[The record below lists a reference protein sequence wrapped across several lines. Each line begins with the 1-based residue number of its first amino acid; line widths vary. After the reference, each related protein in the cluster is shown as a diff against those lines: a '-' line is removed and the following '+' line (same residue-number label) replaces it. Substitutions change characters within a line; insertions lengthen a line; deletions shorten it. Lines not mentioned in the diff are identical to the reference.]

1 MDSIDSPRPRSSGRR
16 LIGILFAVSVVFAVA
31 IAGFYWRANYLAE
44 LTKQTAVAPDRIGLN
59 APFITSSDPV
69 VDKMIELAELTA
81 DDVAYDLGCGDGRII
96 IAAALKT
103 GCRGVGF
110 DIDPQ
115 RVAEARENAKQH
127 GVEHLVEIRE
137 QDVFTVDMREA
148 DVALFYLLP
157 WMAKKLIP
165 QFQQMKPGSRLIS
178 HDFGLGDIKAI
189 PPEKSVAVDV
199 PERLDDHY
207 VHRWTVPLTIPP
219 AKSSQP

>member
-1 MDSIDSPRPRSSGRR
+1 MVSIDSPRPRSSGRR
-16 LIGILFAVSVVFAVA
+16 LTGILSAISVVFVVA

-44 LTKQTAVAPDRIGLN
+44 LTKQSSVAPDRIGLN

-69 VDKMIELAELTA
+69 VEKMIELAELTP

-96 IAAALKT
+96 IAAAQKT

-115 RVAEARENAKQH
+115 RVAEARENVKQH
-127 GVEHLVEIRE
+127 GVGHLVEIRE

-157 WMAKKLIP
+157 WMTKKLIP
-165 QFQQMKPGSRLIS
+165 QFQRMKPGSRLIS
-178 HDFGLGDIKAI
+178 HEFGLGDIKAI
-189 PPEKSVAVDV
+189 PPEKSVAVDI
-199 PERLDDHY
+199 PERLDDDY